1 MMAKRIT
8 VENLLLSGD
17 SWMAG
22 KKWHEEIFDCR
33 QVTNL
38 SVRGSGNRYIAQ
50 SVMRHIVDNPGLD
63 FVFVNWSGLNRID
76 IPLPLGVRTEYTDPE
91 AENRTTGTSRYW
103 TNIMAPWRDRQ
114 VKIQIEER
122 LVRLMYQ
129 EKGYT
134 SVKDQSLLNIINLQD
149 FLKVRQIPYLFCF
162 MYDYANKDFDHSHL
176 TGEAR
181 TEQFS
186 TMGSVDSGH
195 PLLAELDRGFCLEPG
210 GMDWALAQEQDY
222 FRDSGHLTDDG
233 YHAWA
238 REMLKYYQTELTGS
252 KGVL

>member
-1 MMAKRIT
+1 MMAKRIK
-8 VENLLLSGD
+8 VKNLLLSGD

-22 KKWHEEIFDCR
+22 KKWHEEIFDC
-33 QVTNL
+33 QYVTNL
-38 SVRGSGNRYIAQ
+38 SVRGSGNKYIAQ
-50 SVMRHIVDNPGLD
+50 SVMSSIINNPKVD

-114 VKIQIEER
+114 TQIHIEER